1 MKNLCKLLLALVS
14 VVISAAAM
22 AHHSTAAYDIDHDAV
37 IEGTVE
43 EYHWTNPHCWI
54 KLLVMDATGATK
66 IWNIESGSP
75 SVSVR
80 SGWSATT
87 LKPGDHATIVFKPR
101 KDGTSSGALAALL
114 LPDGKQLPGMVAP
127 SGPLP
132 TAASHTS
139 K

>member
-1 MKNLCKLLLALVS
+1 MKNPYKLLLVFAS
-14 VVISAAAM
+14 VMISAAAM
-22 AHHSTAAYDIDHDAV
+22 AHHSTAAYDLDRDML

-54 KLLVMDATGATK
+54 KVLVMDATGATK

-114 LPDGKQLPGMVAP
+114 LPDGRQLPGMVAP

-132 TAASHTS
+132 AAASRTS